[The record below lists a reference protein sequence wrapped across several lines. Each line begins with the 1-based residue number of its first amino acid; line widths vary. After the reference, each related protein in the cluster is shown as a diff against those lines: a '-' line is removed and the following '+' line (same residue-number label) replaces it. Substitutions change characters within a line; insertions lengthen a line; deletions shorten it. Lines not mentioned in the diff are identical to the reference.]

1 MEKYSVMI
9 QWSDEDESFVATVP
23 ELPDLSAFGE
33 TPEEAAKELREAKK
47 LYLEVL
53 AEDGEEIPEPD
64 ILKPFSGQLRIRI
77 PRSLHASLTTEAK
90 KEGISLNAHIVS
102 LLSERNAFNKVKN
115 EIKIQNRQV
124 AHRQIYILPQ
134 LPMTSATINIQK
146 NIRLEPD
153 IQDQNIIKIVSQ
165 LAN

>member
-1 MEKYSVMI
+1 MI

-33 TPEEAAKELREAKK
+33 TPEEAAKEIREAKK

-53 AEDGEEIPEPD
+53 AEDGEETPEPD

-77 PRSLHASLTTEAK
+77 PKSLHASLTNEAK
-90 KEGISLNAHIVS
+90 KEGISLNTYIVS

-115 EIKIQNRQV
+115 EIRAEEKGVTDRDIQLF
-124 AHRQIYILPQ
+124 AKHH
-134 LPMTSATINIQK
+134 MASAKMIIINK
-146 NIRLEPD
+146 DVPLERD
-153 IQDQNIIKIVSQ
+153 IQDQGLINITSH
-165 LAN
+165 LSN